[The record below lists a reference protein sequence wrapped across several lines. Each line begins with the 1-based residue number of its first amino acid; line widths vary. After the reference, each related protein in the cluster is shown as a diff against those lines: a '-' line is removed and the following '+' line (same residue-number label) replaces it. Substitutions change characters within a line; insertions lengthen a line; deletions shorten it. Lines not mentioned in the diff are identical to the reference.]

1 MIRNAKKTTSE
12 SIFSHCCIPMSTSMY
27 SVVVDLVNESI
38 LWGLLEVRE
47 KDSKEPEVQ
56 QKKVERE
63 SEKYTLL
70 S

>member
-1 MIRNAKKTTSE
+1 
-12 SIFSHCCIPMSTSMY
+12 MY

-63 SEKYTLL
+63 SEK
-70 S
+70 